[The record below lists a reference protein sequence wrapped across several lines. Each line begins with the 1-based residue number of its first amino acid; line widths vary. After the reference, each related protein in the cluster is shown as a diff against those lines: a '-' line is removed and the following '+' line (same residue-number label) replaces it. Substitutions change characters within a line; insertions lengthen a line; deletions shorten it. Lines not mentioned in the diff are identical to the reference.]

1 MTTIQPPRLTQWL
14 LLFSLVVLWGSRY
27 FAVEIALTAYR
38 PLDIVFLPMAIAS
51 AVLWLV
57 MRVSGE
63 RLPGDLR
70 SWLYFNAMA
79 LLGNG
84 LPYFL
89 EAWGQVYIESALV
102 GILMSVSPLSVL
114 LLAHLLLPDE
124 RATGGRMLGFIVGLV
139 GVVLLIGP
147 GALRDV
153 GGGFMRVIAQLA
165 VLGAAVCYG
174 LAAVITRLAP
184 RHPARVVA
192 AGVLIAA
199 AVQLLPIWLYS
210 GGLPAVPP
218 AGPATAA
225 VVGIGVFSIALAALA
240 FFRLIAE
247 SGAAFQSLANYL
259 TPLWAVFV
267 GYLALDE
274 RLPAN
279 AYAALVII
287 LASLWLTGRAPARAA
302 HGGSG

>member
-14 LLFSLVVLWGSRY
+14 LMFSLVVLWGSRY
-27 FAVEIALTAYR
+27 FAVEIALAEYR
-38 PLDIVFLPMAIAS
+38 PLDIVFLPMAIAG
-51 AVLWLV
+51 VLLWVV
-57 MRVSGE
+57 MRASGE

-79 LLGNG
+79 LFGNG

-114 LLAHLLLPDE
+114 LLAHVLLPDE
-124 RATGGRMLGFIVGLV
+124 RATRGRMLGFLVGLV

-153 GGGFMRVIAQLA
+153 GGGLMRVIAQLA

-184 RHPARVVA
+184 RHSARVVA

-199 AVQLLPIWLYS
+199 AVQLLPLWLYS
-210 GGLPAVPP
+210 GGLPAPP
-218 AGPATAA
+218 GASPATAA
-225 VVGIGVFSIALAALA
+225 VIGIGVFSIALAALA

-267 GYLALDE
+267 GYLLLDE

-279 AYAALVII
+279 AYVALVVI
-287 LASLWLTGRAPARAA
+287 LASLWLTGRASRAA
-302 HGGSG
+302 ERESP